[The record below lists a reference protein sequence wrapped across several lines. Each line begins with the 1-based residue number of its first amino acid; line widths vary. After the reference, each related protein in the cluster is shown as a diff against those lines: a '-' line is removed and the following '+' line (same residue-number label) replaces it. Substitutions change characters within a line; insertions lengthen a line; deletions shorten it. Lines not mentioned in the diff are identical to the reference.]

1 LLFSPTAAVPDELY
15 EVIKRQG
22 KTKPAESAVK
32 LTVYKAD
39 KAEEE
44 AEAPAQPADA
54 DGVVEA
60 PIKREST
67 RKAAP
72 ESADDVSDIVKK
84 WAKK

>member
-1 LLFSPTAAVPDELY
+1 LY

-22 KTKPAESAVK
+22 KTKASESAIK

-39 KAEEE
+39 KGEEE
-44 AEAPAQPADA
+44 AEAPAQPAAEDKVA
-54 DGVVEA
+54 DA